1 MLRAFFCAEKK
12 EIFTHL
18 FNLFLLYLPKIKRTT
33 TMNNLPTDPFML
45 VSTINMLLRD
55 NEYDSLESLCQSF
68 DKQPNEVKK
77 YLREFGFEYNQE
89 QKRFQ

>member
-1 MLRAFFCAEKK
+1 
-12 EIFTHL
+12 
-18 FNLFLLYLPKIKRTT
+18 
-33 TMNNLPTDPFML
+33 MNNLPTDPFML

-68 DKQPNEVKK
+68 DKQPNEVKT

>member
-1 MLRAFFCAEKK
+1 M
-12 EIFTHL
+12 T
-18 FNLFLLYLPKIKRTT
+18 
-33 TMNNLPTDPFML
+33 NLPTDPFML

-55 NEYDSLESLCQSF
+55 GKYDNLESLCQSF

-77 YLREFGFEYNQE
+77 YLHEFGFEYNQE

>member
-1 MLRAFFCAEKK
+1 
-12 EIFTHL
+12 
-18 FNLFLLYLPKIKRTT
+18 
-33 TMNNLPTDPFML
+33 MNNLPTDPFML